1 MQSIKSETQSGK
13 VSSVTK
19 PSPNDPAN
27 VFIEKKIIYKFMKK
41 LDHHIHG
48 TLVQAGIRLEE

>member
-13 VSSVTK
+13 VSPVTK

-41 LDHHIHG
+41 LDHTVKG
-48 TLVQAGIRLEE
+48 TLVQAGINLEE